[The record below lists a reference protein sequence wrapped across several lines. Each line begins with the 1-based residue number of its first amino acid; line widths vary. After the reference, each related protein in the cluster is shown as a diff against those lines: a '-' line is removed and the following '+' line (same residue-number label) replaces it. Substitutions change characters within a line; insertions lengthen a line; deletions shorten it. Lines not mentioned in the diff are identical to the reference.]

1 MAKDRFFSCFWQKY
15 DHFPWSLELT
25 MIMSLPFQSK
35 RNSGKRDT
43 FGTREASPRH
53 FLGQWWLWSFLN
65 ISVILIFISLGFFYF
80 WSLETAYK
88 YSGLLMDY
96 ASCLNLT
103 TQVHSELGFDLLEW
117 RIGTQK
123 RAGSPKVETSWNEQ
137 EWSSGVGTCPRAT
150 VAASQWGRGHP
161 GQSRCWTLQFLHFN
175 KHGESTLIFY
185 MTHFSW
191 SESQILT
198 QYCFIVA

>member
-1 MAKDRFFSCFWQKY
+1 
-15 DHFPWSLELT
+15 

-65 ISVILIFISLGFFYF
+65 ISVILIFIFLGFFYF
-80 WSLETAYK
+80 WSLEIAYK

-103 TQVHSELGFDLLEW
+103 TQVHSELGFDLLEL
-117 RIGTQK
+117 RIESWVTQGWNLLEWAGMVLRGRHLPSGNSRCFTV
-123 RAGSPKVETSWNEQ
+123 RAGASWPEQ
-137 EWSSGVGTCPRAT
+137 MLNAPVPPF
-150 VAASQWGRGHP
+150 Q
-161 GQSRCWTLQFLHFN
+161 
-175 KHGESTLIFY
+175 
-185 MTHFSW
+185 
-191 SESQILT
+191 
-198 QYCFIVA
+198 